1 MRPDVARSRA
11 YDHAMPKGTPGP
23 ETTTERAQELL
34 GELLLCTADESAPPA
49 ATAPVAGAQVV
60 LDVAMDGWRYQLLRT
75 IPQEDAVSLS
85 SRELEIARMIANGHT
100 NRTVAVILEISPW
113 TVSTHLRRVFAKLN
127 VGSRAAM
134 AARLVAEGLIS
145 PPNGSTSARLP
156 EYSEPNTARPTRERA
171 RGVEGKRSVVS
182 RSY

>member
-1 MRPDVARSRA
+1 MR
-11 YDHAMPKGTPGP
+11 KGTPGP
-23 ETTTERAQELL
+23 ENATERARELV
-34 GELLLCTADESAPPA
+34 GELLLCGAEESAPPP
-49 ATAPVAGAQVV
+49 ATAAAAGAEVV

-75 IPQEDAVSLS
+75 IPHEDTVSLS
-85 SRELEIARMIANGHT
+85 SRELEIARMIAGGHT

-113 TVSTHLRRVFAKLN
+113 TVSTHLRRVFAKLG

-145 PPNGSTSARLP
+145 PPNGSTSARPP
-156 EYSEPNTARPTRERA
+156 EYSEPNTARATRERPGA
-171 RGVEGKRSVVS
+171 VEGKRSIVA